1 MNGLDL
7 ARAVRKKHPDLL
19 VVLAPGYSDAAGQ
32 AAEFTVL
39 RVMRLRGVAVGV
51 QPFEMPTPGLLER
64 PFIKA

>member
-32 AAEFTVL
+32 AA
-39 RVMRLRGVAVGV
+39 GIH
-51 QPFEMPTPGLLER
+51 GLARDAASRRCRRRNALN
-64 PFIKA
+64 